1 MKYPLGFLVR
11 LPAGRQ
17 ESPPL
22 LKLWRASKRADR
34 LKHFAKQNVRPNMR
48 RACFRVWIR
57 CCAVLRAC
65 DNISMHIRFL
75 SAAAILTFGLPL
87 LASAATAAE
96 LQQQVQSLKDT
107 VTQLQQAKASATAC
121 PTPGKTMKRG
131 STGIEV
137 TRLQQFLAQDKNIY
151 PEGTI
156 TGTYGPLT
164 ETAVKKFQIR
174 NGIASSGTPET
185 TGYGAV
191 GPRTAAAIAALCGGT
206 AGSLTANGALGG
218 FIAIAP
224 YGGGSSR
231 AISVQVTVNAANSC
245 AAATYIL
252 DYGDNSRIPP
262 INVPAGACKSAT
274 SVTNH
279 TYQLPGTY
287 QVTLSSGAHKVSVA
301 VAVN

>member
-1 MKYPLGFLVR
+1 
-11 LPAGRQ
+11 
-17 ESPPL
+17 
-22 LKLWRASKRADR
+22 
-34 LKHFAKQNVRPNMR
+34 
-48 RACFRVWIR
+48 
-57 CCAVLRAC
+57 
-65 DNISMHIRFL
+65 MHIRLL
-75 SAAAILTFGLPL
+75 SATTLLIFGLPL
-87 LASAATAAE
+87 FASAATAAE
-96 LQQQVQSLKDT
+96 LQQQVQSLQNT

-121 PTPGKTMKRG
+121 PTAGKTMKKG
-131 STGIEV
+131 STGIDV
-137 TRLQQFLAQDKNIY
+137 TRLQQFLAQDKSVY

-164 ETAVKKFQIR
+164 ETAVKKFQIK
-174 NGIASSGTPET
+174 NGIVSSGTPET

-191 GPRTAAAIAALCGGT
+191 GARTAAAIATMCGGT

-224 YGGGSSR
+224 YAGGSSR
-231 AISVQVTVNAANSC
+231 GISVQVTVNAANSC
-245 AAATYIL
+245 AATTYLL

-287 QVTLSSGAHKVSVA
+287 QVTLSTGAHKVSVA

>member
-1 MKYPLGFLVR
+1 M
-11 LPAGRQ
+11 
-17 ESPPL
+17 
-22 LKLWRASKRADR
+22 D
-34 LKHFAKQNVRPNMR
+34 
-48 RACFRVWIR
+48 
-57 CCAVLRAC
+57 
-65 DNISMHIRFL
+65 MHIRFL
-75 SAAAILTFGLPL
+75 SAMTLLVFGLPL
-87 LASAATAAE
+87 FASAATAAE
-96 LQQQVQSLKDT
+96 LQQQVQGLQNQ

-137 TRLQQFLAQDKNIY
+137 TRLQQFLAQDKSVY

-164 ETAVKKFQIR
+164 ETAVKKFQIK
-174 NGIASSGTPET
+174 NGIASSGTPDT

-191 GPRTAAAIAALCGGT
+191 GPRTAAAIATLCGGT
-206 AGSLTANGALGG
+206 GGSLSASGALGG

-245 AAATYIL
+245 AAATYTL
-252 DYGDNSRIPP
+252 DYGDRTGARQIP
-262 INVPAGACKSAT
+262 VPADSCKAMT
-274 SVTNH
+274 SMANH

-287 QVTLSSGAHKVSVA
+287 QVTLSSGAHKTSVA

>member
-1 MKYPLGFLVR
+1 M
-11 LPAGRQ
+11 
-17 ESPPL
+17 
-22 LKLWRASKRADR
+22 LWI
-34 LKHFAKQNVRPNMR
+34 P
-48 RACFRVWIR
+48 

-65 DNISMHIRFL
+65 DNADMHIRIL
-75 SAAAILTFGLPL
+75 SAATLFIIGLPFF
-87 LASAATAAE
+87 ASAATAAE
-96 LQQQVQSLKDT
+96 LQQQVQGLQEK
-107 VTQLQQAKASATAC
+107 VAQLQQAKSGSATVC

-131 STGIEV
+131 SSGDDV
-137 TRLQQFLAQDKNIY
+137 TRLQQFLARDKSIY

-164 ETAVKKFQIR
+164 EKAVQRFQVK
-174 NGIASSGTPET
+174 NGIASSGTPDT

-191 GPRTAAAIAALCGGT
+191 GPRTAAAIAAQCGGT
-206 AGSLTANGALGG
+206 AGSLTPSGALGG
-218 FIAIAP
+218 LIAVAP
-224 YGGGSSR
+224 YAGGSSR

-245 AAATYIL
+245 AAATYLL

-262 INVPAGACKSAT
+262 INVPAGTCKSAT

-287 QVTLSSGAHKVSVA
+287 QVTLSSGMHKTSVA

>member
-1 MKYPLGFLVR
+1 MDML
-11 LPAGRQ
+11 
-17 ESPPL
+17 
-22 LKLWRASKRADR
+22 
-34 LKHFAKQNVRPNMR
+34 
-48 RACFRVWIR
+48 
-57 CCAVLRAC
+57 
-65 DNISMHIRFL
+65 IRFL
-75 SAAAILTFGLPL
+75 SAMTLLVFGVPL

-96 LQQQVQSLKDT
+96 LQQQVQGLQNQ

-121 PTPGKTMKRG
+121 PTAGKTMKKG
-131 STGIEV
+131 STGIDV
-137 TRLQQFLAQDKNIY
+137 TRLQQFLAQDKSVY

-164 ETAVKKFQIR
+164 ETAVKRFQTKK
-174 NGIASSGTPET
+174 GIVSSGTPET

-191 GPRTAAAIAALCGGT
+191 GPRTAAAITAMCGGT
-206 AGSLTANGALGG
+206 AGSLTASGALGG

-245 AAATYIL
+245 AAATYLL

-287 QVTLSSGAHKVSVA
+287 QVTLSTGAHKTSVA